1 MYNPN
6 TTVCTIAN
14 EVAVDATVAN
24 DRGKEEGH
32 TSEDSA
38 KDDHGEESERDESD
52 VDSNTTEGVTEAS
65 DMQYGGVGISI
76 ST

>member
-6 TTVCTIAN
+6 ATVCTIAD
-14 EVAVDATVAN
+14 EVAVDATIVN

-38 KDDHGEESERDESD
+38 KDDHREESERDESD
-52 VDSNTTEGVTEAS
+52 VDSNTTEGG
-65 DMQYGGVGISI
+65 Y
-76 ST
+76 